1 MMFTYLFGFVIPFAY
16 NIISDN
22 LIYYRDNA
30 KDESNL
36 HLSFR
41 IFNYLLASFTSIL
54 FSYFEIIEIKSFRP
68 PWIQITNEISGF
80 GSKSSRLIRLAFITK
95 LTN

>member
-54 FSYFEIIEIKSFRP
+54 FSYFEIIEIEF
-68 PWIQITNEISGF
+68 SGLKEYF
-80 GSKSSRLIRLAFITK
+80 SSGYNLFDFS
-95 LTN
+95 